1 MSLFNSCD
9 MASDSNN
16 PCDSVNNI
24 YIILKFKK
32 VKVKFP
38 YACHEGIWGDRGIWP
53 NSLNL
58 GHCTGGEINPG
69 TH

>member
-1 MSLFNSCD
+1 

-16 PCDSVNNI
+16 HCDSVNNI

-38 YACHEGIWGDRGIWP
+38 CACHEGTWGRRGIGP
-53 NSLNL
+53 NILNL
-58 GHCTGGEINPG
+58 GHGTGREINPG